1 MKKNFLVMAFGMV
14 AMLMLTPCMSHANNS
29 VSYSYQ
35 DEDDRGKEV
44 KKTEAEKYA
53 EKKPVKRQAGKG
65 VSFKET
71 SARQLA
77 RLDARASFAETL
89 SAAITSAA
97 KNVYGELSSFAG
109 DDESG
114 QGVTEGGEKQGT
126 LSKSIA
132 NEVIKNTVEVK
143 KNTFYNKKTRRY
155 TVYVCLEYNG
165 EAQDMA
171 KEAVK
176 QVRQRIPVKDRK
188 RIEENLEKFE
198 FEVEKEL
205 EKNRTVVIE
214 EGIDEAN
221 DEE

>member
-14 AMLMLTPCMSHANNS
+14 AMLMLTPCISYANN
-29 VSYSYQ
+29 YYQ
-35 DEDDRGKEV
+35 DEDDRGSEV
-44 KKTEAEKYA
+44 KQTEAEKYA
-53 EKKPVKRQAGKG
+53 EKKPVIRQAGKG

-77 RLDARASFAETL
+77 RLDARTSFAETL
-89 SAAITSAA
+89 SAAIVSAA

-143 KNTFYNKKTRRY
+143 KNTFYNKRTRRY
-155 TVYVCLEYNG
+155 TVYVCLEYSG
-165 EAQDMA
+165 EVKDMA
-171 KEAVK
+171 HEVV
-176 QVRQRIPVKDRK
+176 QTVRQRIPQKDRK
-188 RIEENLEKFE
+188 RIEENLEKYE
-198 FEVEKEL
+198 FEVEKEI
-205 EKNRTVVIE
+205 EKNRKPIAENENE
-214 EGIDEAN
+214 EE
-221 DEE
+221 

>member
-14 AMLMLTPCMSHANNS
+14 AMLMLTPCISYANN
-29 VSYSYQ
+29 YYQ
-35 DEDDRGKEV
+35 DEDDRGSEV
-44 KKTEAEKYA
+44 KQTEAEKYA
-53 EKKPVKRQAGKG
+53 EKKPVIRQAGKG

-77 RLDARASFAETL
+77 RLDARTSFAETL
-89 SAAITSAA
+89 SAAIVSAA

-143 KNTFYNKKTRRY
+143 RNTFYNKRTRRY
-155 TVYVCLEYNG
+155 TVYVCLEYSG
-165 EAQDMA
+165 EVKDMA
-171 KEAVK
+171 HEVV
-176 QVRQRIPVKDRK
+176 QTVRQRIPQKDRK
-188 RIEENLEKFE
+188 RIEENLEKYE
-198 FEVEKEL
+198 FEVEKEI
-205 EKNRTVVIE
+205 EKNRKPIAENENE
-214 EGIDEAN
+214 EE
-221 DEE
+221 